1 MRAIIAGVR
10 SLRASEDDFGRAWM
24 KGKTVAIL
32 ESRMRDHI
40 ASLVRKYG
48 GTPFSAPAL
57 AEIPDGDP
65 AHIDELLRDWNSAPP
80 DIFIFQ
86 TGVGTRALF
95 AATDSLG
102 LTDVLL
108 RRLDAAQVIVRGP
121 KPITVLHSRKVRI
134 DRAASDPFTT
144 REVLAEMHETLLR
157 GKRVVVQRY
166 GETNRDLQAALESE
180 GADVIEIVTY
190 RWALPK
196 DTAAFL
202 PLIDALARDE
212 IDLVA
217 FTSASQVS
225 NLFAVA
231 QYDGKEVSLQQSL
244 GRTLIASIGPVCSAA
259 LRKFAVRV
267 DIEAQPPKLGP
278 FIDAIN
284 AALSTPPRSGKS

>member
-1 MRAIIAGVR
+1 
-10 SLRASEDDFGRAWM
+10 M
-24 KGKTVAIL
+24 KDKTVAIL
-32 ESRMRDHI
+32 ESRVRDHI

-57 AEIPDGDP
+57 AEIPDVDP
-65 AHIDELLRDWNSAPP
+65 AHIQELIRDWNSTPP

-108 RRLDAAQVIVRGP
+108 QLLDSAQVVVRGP
-121 KPITVLHSRKVRI
+121 KPTTVLRSRKVRI

-144 REVLAEMHETLLR
+144 HEVLAEMHEIPFR
-157 GKRVVVQRY
+157 GRRVVVQRY
-166 GETNRDLQAALESE
+166 GETNLELQATLESA
-180 GADVIEIVTY
+180 GAEVTEIVTY
-190 RWALPK
+190 RWALPE
-196 DTAAFL
+196 DTAPL
-202 PLIDALARDE
+202 LRLIDALGRDE

-217 FTSASQVS
+217 FTSASQAS

-231 QYDGKEVSLQQSL
+231 QYDGKEVSLKQSL
-244 GRTLIASIGPVCSAA
+244 DRTLVASIGPVCSAA
-259 LRKFAVRV
+259 LRKLAVRV
-267 DIEAQPPKLGP
+267 DIEAKPPKLGP

-284 AALSTPPRSGKS
+284 AALSDPRRVDNS

>member
-1 MRAIIAGVR
+1 
-10 SLRASEDDFGRAWM
+10 M
-24 KGKTVAIL
+24 KDKTVAIL
-32 ESRMRDHI
+32 ESRVRDHI

-57 AEIPDGDP
+57 AEIPDVDP
-65 AHIDELLRDWNSAPP
+65 AHIHELIRDWNSTPP

-102 LTDVLL
+102 LTDLLL
-108 RRLDAAQVIVRGP
+108 RLLDSAQVVVRGP
-121 KPITVLHSRKVRI
+121 KPTTVLHSRKVRI
-134 DRAASDPFTT
+134 DRAASNPFTT
-144 REVLAEMHETLLR
+144 HEVLAEMQEIPLR

-166 GETNRDLQAALESE
+166 GETNRELQATLESE
-180 GADVIEIVTY
+180 GAEVTEIVTY
-190 RWALPK
+190 RWGLPE
-196 DTAAFL
+196 DTTPL
-202 PLIDALARDE
+202 LRLIDALGRDE

-217 FTSASQVS
+217 FTTASQAS
-225 NLFAVA
+225 NLFTVA
-231 QYDGKEVSLQQSL
+231 QYDGKEASLRQSL
-244 GRTLIASIGPVCSAA
+244 GRTLVASIGPVCSAA

-284 AALSTPPRSGKS
+284 AALSNPRRADNS